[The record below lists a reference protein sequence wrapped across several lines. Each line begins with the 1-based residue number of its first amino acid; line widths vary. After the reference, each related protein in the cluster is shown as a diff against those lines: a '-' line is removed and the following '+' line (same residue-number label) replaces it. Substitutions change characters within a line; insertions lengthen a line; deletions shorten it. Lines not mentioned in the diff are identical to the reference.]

1 MTQEYVMKDSF
12 WIQVTVNV
20 NVINHNIEEQLYC
33 KNCKYKKIVD
43 KLVEESSEKNWWK
56 WINL

>member
-1 MTQEYVMKDSF
+1 MILENSH
-12 WIQVTVNV
+12 NV
-20 NVINHNIEEQLYC
+20 KIANI
-33 KNCKYKKIVD
+33 KKIVD